1 MHSSSSTLRTGCLA
15 TLLALAV
22 PWLDIEPP
30 PAPAL
35 LEIHGLAPRQ
45 LKSQAFQLPSP
56 AILQVDAVGLDS
68 EDQHGALTMLK
79 VMWNGK
85 RAQLPWAANAWIID
99 LRTRAVV
106 WDLSSVQT
114 SRGSFDTR
122 TFSGTVTL
130 PAGSYE
136 AFYGFYPSTYWSDDD
151 KPDKRSLVDRLW
163 NGSDQGAIDAL
174 DFKIHGD
181 GRILSAADLA
191 KANAAFAAGSI
202 VNLRAT
208 AKQQLQE
215 TGFSLAAPTEIE
227 VYALGE
233 ARQDGDFDS
242 GWIINADTRQQI
254 WKLTWTGSEPAG
266 GAEKNRMAILTKTLP
281 AGRYAAFYGTDD
293 SHDPSQWNTAPP
305 HDPDGWGLLI
315 RVPNASARTGV
326 KTFAYEHVPAAS
338 TFLALTGLGDN
349 ADVARGFT
357 IARPMDVRIYALGE
371 GRDGRMFDYGWIVGA
386 NHRRLWEM
394 RYEDTEPAGGDSKN
408 RLADRIVHLEPGDY
422 TAYFVTDSSHSSVKW
437 NASAPP
443 DGGRWG
449 MTLLTATGKLEPSA
463 VTTHAEVADPSIIAQ
478 LVRVRDNER
487 PTTSFTLARDS
498 AVRIYALGEVDGNE
512 MADYGWIEDK
522 ASRRVWEM
530 KYGVTEPAGGAAKN
544 RRFDR
549 TITLPAGEYTLHYRT
564 DGSHAFGEWNA
575 APPDDPIA
583 WGITVSRSQQ

>member
-30 PAPAL
+30 PSPAL

-114 SRGSFDTR
+114 SPWELRYANVQRNGHA
-122 TFSGTVTL
+122 
-130 PAGSYE
+130 AGRFLTQ

-215 TGFSLAAPTEIE
+215 TGFSLCAPTEIE

-293 SHDPSQWNTAPP
+293 SHDPSTVEYGATPRSRWLGPA
-305 HDPDGWGLLI
+305 DPGSE
-315 RVPNASARTGV
+315 R
-326 KTFAYEHVPAAS
+326 
-338 TFLALTGLGDN
+338 LG
-349 ADVARGFT
+349 A
-357 IARPMDVRIYALGE
+357 
-371 GRDGRMFDYGWIVGA
+371 
-386 NHRRLWEM
+386 HRR
-394 RYEDTEPAGGDSKN
+394 EDLCLRTRAGGVD
-408 RLADRIVHLEPGDY
+408 IPC
-422 TAYFVTDSSHSSVKW
+422 
-437 NASAPP
+437 
-443 DGGRWG
+443 
-449 MTLLTATGKLEPSA
+449 
-463 VTTHAEVADPSIIAQ
+463 
-478 LVRVRDNER
+478 
-487 PTTSFTLARDS
+487 
-498 AVRIYALGEVDGNE
+498 VDG
-512 MADYGWIEDK
+512 
-522 ASRRVWEM
+522 
-530 KYGVTEPAGGAAKN
+530 AG
-544 RRFDR
+544 
-549 TITLPAGEYTLHYRT
+549 
-564 DGSHAFGEWNA
+564 
-575 APPDDPIA
+575 
-583 WGITVSRSQQ
+583 